1 MLRGRVRRVGPE
13 DELTLVEHLD
23 ELRTRLIVTVAT
35 LTVAIAACFWKSEQI
50 LHFLRGPIDDR
61 QFIALSPLD
70 PFMASLSISIYCGIL
85 ITLPVATYQFY
96 AFIIPAFSEE
106 YHRALRPLILMI
118 PALFIV
124 GVVFAWQ
131 LVVPPALHFL
141 VNVQQRGV
149 HVQLRASNYVQF
161 LVWMLAA
168 FGLIFELP
176 VVMLMLAK
184 VGLVTSD
191 ADAEA
196 LAAVDRV
203 PGGAGRRPA
212 RRRLHLLLPRVR
224 RRCSCS
230 MSRRTAS
237 YDSSSAPGRR
247 KSRTSIRRRR
257 HDPLR
262 RLGAAGRRGADPR
275 RLGRARRQP
284 DRSSWLGRP
293 RRRRAS
299 PGLRRAARAW

>member
-124 GVVFAWQ
+124 GVVFAWE
-131 LVVPPALHFL
+131 LVFRPLCTSSSTTTARRSRFSCGPATTSSSWSGCW
-141 VNVQQRGV
+141 QRS
-149 HVQLRASNYVQF
+149 ASSSSCRCRDADLGQ
-161 LVWMLAA
+161 
-168 FGLIFELP
+168 GRPGDER
-176 VVMLMLAK
+176 
-184 VGLVTSD
+184 

-196 LAAVDRV
+196 LAAVNRV

-224 RRCSCS
+224 R
-230 MSRRTAS
+230 
-237 YDSSSAPGRR
+237 
-247 KSRTSIRRRR
+247 
-257 HDPLR
+257 
-262 RLGAAGRRGADPR
+262 
-275 RLGRARRQP
+275 
-284 DRSSWLGRP
+284 
-293 RRRRAS
+293 
-299 PGLRRAARAW
+299 AARAVRRVVRRRTIVERTRPKEEPDVDPTPAT

>member
-124 GVVFAWQ
+124 GVVFAWE

-141 VNVQQRGV
+141 VNYNSAAFT
-149 HVQLRASNYVQF
+149 VQLRASNYVQF

-176 VVMLMLAK
+176 VVMLILAK
-184 VGLVTSD
+184 VGLVTSERMRKHWRLSIVFL
-191 ADAEA
+191 AV
-196 LAAVDRV
+196 LAAVL
-203 PGGAGRRPA
+203 PGVDFISFFLEFGA
-212 RRRLHLLLPRVR
+212 LLVLYV
-224 RRCSCS
+224 
-230 MSRRTAS
+230 AS
-237 YDSSSAPGRR
+237 YGVVRIVE
-247 KSRTSIRRRR
+247 RTRAKEEPDV
-257 HDPLR
+257 DPTP
-262 RLGAAGRRGADPR
+262 AT
-275 RLGRARRQP
+275 
-284 DRSSWLGRP
+284 
-293 RRRRAS
+293 
-299 PGLRRAARAW
+299 